1 MIKVGHGTLHTP
13 SVLVAVVMHVEIRE
27 ASQHIFK
34 TAPPPEAIGSTLVII
49 IISIRALC
57 MNPTTMIYN
66 CLELLLIIIMSKYF
80 KLVKFCI
87 HSRCDLVA
95 VSKKF

>member
-1 MIKVGHGTLHTP
+1 MIKVGHGALHTP
-13 SVLVAVVMHVEIRE
+13 NVLVAIVVHVEIRE

-34 TAPPPEAIGSTLVII
+34 TAPPPEAIGSTLVI

>member
-1 MIKVGHGTLHTP
+1 
-13 SVLVAVVMHVEIRE
+13 
-27 ASQHIFK
+27 
-34 TAPPPEAIGSTLVII
+34 
-49 IISIRALC
+49 
-57 MNPTTMIYN
+57 MIYN

-87 HSRCDLVA
+87 HSRCDLVV